1 MLLCIVQIEHEEWQF
16 HDLEVEHYVPE
27 DCPMLLHEAVFEY
40 NLLSFLLHN
49 VDVFFVQGHRW
60 EKLDTHPLLPF
71 QVLCLMLRVNLELWH
86 EVLFAHG
93 TSDSVGR

>member
-27 DCPMLLHEAVFEY
+27 NCPMLLHEAVFEY

-49 VDVFFVQGHRW
+49 VDVFFVQGHR
-60 EKLDTHPLLPF
+60 
-71 QVLCLMLRVNLELWH
+71 
-86 EVLFAHG
+86 
-93 TSDSVGR
+93 